1 MGALLHL
8 LSRDAGSRRD
18 LSVPAVVLLAT
29 GDDYLLELHR
39 NDLEAEWRGEHPDGE
54 VLAFETVPAMARL
67 ECELYVPSLF
77 APARL
82 LVVRDA
88 KELFEKDGKSDAQQ
102 LAEALARGRLV
113 DVCLILAAEL
123 KSPPAGPVAEI
134 VRRLGEVRFLP
145 LPEPPKPWEQP
156 GLTPPQRTVLR
167 DLLRRT
173 LPALRLPPETVDAL
187 CEAYG
192 FKPRALVQAAERLAL
207 GGDLT
212 PEAVRA
218 QAGAGECSP
227 REIEDLLIARDGE
240 GLAGLLARL
249 SSGAAL
255 VDWQGKALDPGET
268 GAFLG
273 RMLGRLLRQTLAVRC
288 AGEESGLAA
297 ALDPKR
303 CAENRWYVKT
313 FKPSILPRLQPAIA
327 SDEYS
332 PVATASPW
340 QLHRLFRLAAPYTS
354 RELLGALAGLGAAGV
369 ERERRPAWRLA
380 ALGSVLLT
388 LTGPP
393 RASRKAAAG

>member
-1 MGALLHL
+1 M
-8 LSRDAGSRRD
+8 
-18 LSVPAVVLLAT
+18 LLAT

-39 NDLEAEWRGEHPDGE
+39 SDLEAEWRGEHPDGE
-54 VLAFETVPAMARL
+54 VLAFETVPAVARL

-88 KELFEKDGKSDAQQ
+88 TGLFEKDGKSDARQ
-102 LAEALARGRLV
+102 LAEALERGRLV
-113 DVCLILAAEL
+113 DVCLILAAKL
-123 KSPPAGPVAEI
+123 SSQPAGPLTEAVL
-134 VRRLGEVRFLP
+134 RLGEVRFLP

-156 GLTPPQRTVLR
+156 GLTKPQHKVLR
-167 DLLRRT
+167 DLLRRV

-192 FKPRALVQAAERLAL
+192 FKPRALIQAASRLAL

-218 QAGAGECSP
+218 QAGPGECSP
-227 REIEDLLIARDGE
+227 REIEDLLIARDGK

-249 SSGAAL
+249 SAGAAL
-255 VDWQGKALDPGET
+255 VDWQGEALDPGET
-268 GAFLG
+268 GAFLV

-297 ALDPKR
+297 ELNPKR
-303 CAENRWYVKT
+303 CAADRWYSRV

-327 SDEYS
+327 ADEYS
-332 PVATASPW
+332 PLATASPW

-354 RELLGALAGLGAAGV
+354 GELLGALAGLGRAGV
-369 ERERRPAWRLA
+369 ERERRQAWTLA

-393 RASRKAAAG
+393 RAARKAAAD